1 MATIGWPIALVA
13 LSVIIVIYWVGVL
26 GINPAGTG
34 F

>member
-1 MATIGWPIALVA
+1 VA

-26 GINPAGTG
+26 GIDPAGTG

>member
-1 MATIGWPIALVA
+1 VA

-26 GINPAGTG
+26 GIDPNGMG